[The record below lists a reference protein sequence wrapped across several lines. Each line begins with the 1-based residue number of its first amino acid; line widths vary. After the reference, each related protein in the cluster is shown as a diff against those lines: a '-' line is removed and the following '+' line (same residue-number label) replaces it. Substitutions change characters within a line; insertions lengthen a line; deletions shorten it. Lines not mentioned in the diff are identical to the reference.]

1 MIRQTY
7 DYRFAGRAARPFLVC
22 ALAALALVG
31 CSDARKIVGLDRTTP
46 DEFAVVTH
54 APLTLP
60 PNLRA
65 PLPEPRPGAARPQEP
80 SQTEV
85 AKATVFGRGKAATPA
100 ASSNGGKALVAK
112 AGADKIDP
120 DVRKKVD
127 QEATDEVVADR
138 GLIDSLL
145 FWQKPQQPGTV
156 VDPKK
161 EQDRLRK
168 AQAEG
173 KPAAEGVANTGV
185 VPTIERKKSA
195 PFEGLF

>member
-1 MIRQTY
+1 MIRQTF
-7 DYRFAGRAARPFLVC
+7 DYRFAGRVARPFLVC
-22 ALAALALVG
+22 AMAALALAG

-85 AKATVFGRGKAATPA
+85 AKTAVFGRGKTATPA
-100 ASSNGGKALVAK
+100 ASSAGGQSLVAK
-112 AGADKIDP
+112 AGKIDP
-120 DVRKKVD
+120 NVRKQVD

-138 GLIDSLL
+138 GWIDSLL

-156 VDPKK
+156 VNPQK
-161 EQDRLRK
+161 EQERLRQ

-173 KPAAEGVANTGV
+173 KSPAEGVANSGV
-185 VPTIERKKSA
+185 VPTIERKKRA